1 MGDLDV
7 PIHFHYMTLWKLYLS
22 QVPIV
27 MGVYPSLGWEIHQIL
42 YGFLFLA
49 SEAAAGLATFI
60 LFIENDIRSSWLKM
74 GD

>member
-7 PIHFHYMTLWKLYLS
+7 PIHFHYMTLCKLYLA

-27 MGVYPSLGWEIHQIL
+27 MGVYPPLDWEIHQIL
-42 YGFLFLA
+42 CRRAFLA
-49 SEAAAGLATFI
+49 SEAAAGLTTFI
-60 LFIENDIRSSWLKM
+60 LIIENGIRPIWLKM